1 MILSVLERAL
11 ALAFGR
17 IGTLLAASWGYI
29 LLMAGLNL
37 TLSGQLLP
45 GDGFTTVSYMTEP
58 VVAADDGALRLVAGL
73 ANILLGFAAATA
85 YMRRILIGAKD
96 FPFSFAPRVLKVMVK
111 LLLLL
116 LLGALMLVPLFA
128 LAGIITAVTAGFGII
143 AFIAAPFVALMLMQ
157 KLSLILPATALE
169 DDLTLRQS
177 WSASAGL
184 GWAMAFAALVVGLL
198 SVVMTLAWTWIL
210 GLLKAAFP
218 DPAVALAISAAL
230 PLGSVGVSVWLFA
243 SLHATCYGLVRERYA
258 ERVGLTS
265 GQTEEARTRHDA
277 AKAIARVKSLGRRN

>member
-37 TLSGQLLP
+37 ALSGQLLP

-128 LAGIITAVTAGFGII
+128 IAGIITAVTAGFGII

-157 KLSLILPATALE
+157 KLSLILPAAALE

-198 SVVMTLAWTWIL
+198 SVIMTLAWTWIL
-210 GLLKAAFP
+210 SLLKAAFP

-265 GQTEEARTRHDA
+265 SQTEEARTRHDA
-277 AKAIARVKSLGRRN
+277 AEAIARVKSLGRR

>member
-1 MILSVLERAL
+1 
-11 ALAFGR
+11 
-17 IGTLLAASWGYI
+17 
-29 LLMAGLNL
+29 MAGLNL
-37 TLSGQLLP
+37 ALSGQLLP

-85 YMRRILIGAKD
+85 YMRRILIGARD

-128 LAGIITAVTAGFGII
+128 IAGIITAVTAGFGII
-143 AFIAAPFVALMLMQ
+143 AFIAAPFIALMLMQ
-157 KLSLILPATALE
+157 KLSLILPAAALE

-210 GLLKAAFP
+210 SLLKAAFP
-218 DPAVALAISAAL
+218 DPVVALAISAAL

-265 GQTEEARTRHDA
+265 SQTEEARTRHDA
-277 AKAIARVKSLGRRN
+277 AEAIARAKSLGRR

>member
-37 TLSGQLLP
+37 ALSGQLLP

-85 YMRRILIGAKD
+85 YMRRILIGARD

-128 LAGIITAVTAGFGII
+128 IAGIITAVTAGFGII

-157 KLSLILPATALE
+157 KLSLILPAAALE

-177 WSASAGL
+177 
-184 GWAMAFAALVVGLL
+184 
-198 SVVMTLAWTWIL
+198 
-210 GLLKAAFP
+210 
-218 DPAVALAISAAL
+218 
-230 PLGSVGVSVWLFA
+230 
-243 SLHATCYGLVRERYA
+243 
-258 ERVGLTS
+258 
-265 GQTEEARTRHDA
+265 
-277 AKAIARVKSLGRRN
+277 

>member
-111 LLLLL
+111 LMLLL

-143 AFIAAPFVALMLMQ
+143 AFIAAPFIALMLMQ

-169 DDLTLRQS
+169 DSLTLRQS

-210 GLLKAAFP
+210 SLLKAAFP
-218 DPAVALAISAAL
+218 DPSIALAISAAL

-277 AKAIARVKSLGRRN
+277 AQAIARVKSLGRRT